1 MNNRRFVVIGIAAM
15 LLVVVA
21 AFSLNPGPKLS
32 HAHSTVAY
40 KVLLDGKTW
49 FYVQDQTKIEQ
60 ILEDYKNQYA
70 EKIDQSAAIKSID
83 FKQKIEITKVNDY
96 SGDLYSWREAR
107 EAIHSNA
114 EEASL
119 VEVKDGD
126 NLWTMARDLDL
137 SVDEILALNPGLTEE
152 TVIYP
157 GDKITVKAQK
167 PVLDVVIVY
176 ETTVVE
182 DVPFTTEF
190 INDASMY
197 QSQKRVESQGVLG
210 KEEKTYR
217 ITVENNVEVERTTLQ
232 SKAISA
238 PVPAKIRIGTKK
250 AVSRSGSNYGVVS
263 GGRLSSNFGTRVH
276 PVTGKSKFHKG
287 VDIAAPRG
295 NPVYAYASGTVTYAG
310 WASGYGNFIAIS
322 HGNGMVTRYGHLSA
336 INVRVGQQ
344 VSTKQRIGAVGSTGV
359 STGPHLHF
367 EVLIN
372 GSFKNPLNYL

>member
-1 MNNRRFVVIGIAAM
+1 MKNRRFIIIGFVAM
-15 LLVVVA
+15 LLVAAA
-21 AFSLNPGPKLS
+21 AFSLNPGQKLS
-32 HAHSTVAY
+32 NANPVIAY
-40 KVLLDGKTW
+40 KVLLDGETW
-49 FYVQDQTKIEQ
+49 FYVQDQNR
-60 ILEDYKNQYA
+60 LEALLDDYKNQYA
-70 EKIDQSAAIKSID
+70 GKLDKATVVKSVD
-83 FKQKIEITKVNDY
+83 FKQNIEVVEVNDY
-96 SGDLYSWREAR
+96 TGELYTWREAR
-107 EAIHSNA
+107 EAINSCA

-119 VEVKDGD
+119 IKVKGGD
-126 NLWTMARDLDL
+126 NLWTISRDLNL
-137 SVDEILALNPGLTEE
+137 SVDDILALNPGLTEE

-157 GDKITVKAQK
+157 GDTITIKAEK

-182 DVPFTTEF
+182 DVPFATEF
-190 INDASMY
+190 INDANMY
-197 QSQKRVESQGVLG
+197 QSQKRVETQGVLG
-210 KEEKTYR
+210 KEEKTYQ
-217 ITVENNVEVERTTLQ
+217 ITVENNIEVDRTTL
-232 SKAISA
+232 KTKTISA
-238 PVPAKIRIGTKK
+238 PVAARVRIGTKK

-336 INVRVGQQ
+336 INVRVGQK
-344 VSTKQRIGAVGSTGV
+344 VSTRQRIGAVGSTGV